1 MSFPTHIFKAYDIR
15 GLVVGELS
23 TGLAYGIGRAFVE
36 MLHEKGI
43 ATHGRAVVVGHDMR
57 DTSLEYQTSLIQ
69 GITDAG
75 VDVVDIGLVST
86 PVFNFA
92 CAHFPEYA
100 GGVMVTAS
108 HNPAEYNGFKMTLE
122 NGLPIGKNNGMD
134 EMRAKVEAGV
144 WLPSEKKGVVT
155 TRDIM
160 PVYTARLFELVS
172 KQSIKPLKVVID
184 FGNGMGGAILP
195 SVISGLPIET
205 VFLYQE
211 PDGTFPNHEANPL
224 KLDTLRDLQAKVRA
238 VGADF
243 GFATDGDAD
252 RIGLVDE
259 NGNIVDPSFVG
270 TLLGLEVLKLHPGG
284 RMLYDLRSS
293 EIMKETWEGRGATT
307 DMCMVGHANIKKNMK
322 DTGAIFASELSLH
335 LYYHDLYDI
344 ESSDLSFLY
353 VARMISESGKKLSE
367 LVMPLQ
373 KYFHSGEINFEVH
386 DKDGAIARIQEA
398 YVGQVRETSTI
409 DGIWMKLDW
418 GWISLRKSNTEPV
431 LRLNL
436 EAKTKEEMERQVVKI
451 TSLIELGN
459 K

>member
-15 GLVVGELS
+15 GLVKGEITS
-23 TGLAYGIGRAFVE
+23 ELAYGIGRAFVE

-43 ATHGRAVVVGHDMR
+43 MTTDRSVIVGRDMR
-57 DTSLEYQTSLIQ
+57 ETSVEFQHALIQ
-69 GITDAG
+69 GIIAAG
-75 VDVVDIGLVST
+75 ADVVDIGLVST

-92 CAHFPEYA
+92 CAHFKEYA

-134 EMRAKVEAGV
+134 AIRAKVEAHTWMPV
-144 WLPSEKKGVVT
+144 EQKGCVT

-160 PVYTARLFELVS
+160 PVYTERLFGLVS
-172 KQSIKPLKVVID
+172 KESIKPMKVVID

-195 SVISGLPIET
+195 SVIQGLPIET

-211 PDGTFPNHEANPL
+211 PDGNFPNHEANPL
-224 KLDTLRDLQAKVRA
+224 NLDTLKDLQAKVKE
-238 VGADF
+238 VEADF

-259 NGNIVDPSFVG
+259 RGEIVDPSFVG
-270 TLLGLEVLKLHPGG
+270 TLLGLEVLKFHPGG
-284 RMLYDLRSS
+284 HLLYDLRSS
-293 EIMKETWEGRGATT
+293 EIIKETWEAAGATT

-322 DTGAIFASELSLH
+322 DTGAAFASELSLH
-335 LYYHDLYDI
+335 LYYHDLYDV

-353 VARMISESGKKLSE
+353 LARLLSDSGKKISE
-367 LVMPLQ
+367 LVEPLK
-373 KYFHSGEINFEVH
+373 KYTHSGEINFDVE
-386 DKDGAIARIQEA
+386 DKDGAIARIQAA
-398 YVGQVRETSTI
+398 YAGDIKETSTL
-409 DGIWMKLDW
+409 DGLWMRLAW

-436 EAKTKEEMERQVVKI
+436 EANTKEEMEKQVEKI
-451 TSLIELGN
+451 KKLVTI
-459 K
+459 

>member
-1 MSFPTHIFKAYDIR
+1 MTFPTHIFKAYDIR

-23 TGLAYGIGRAFVE
+23 ASLAYGIGRAFAE
-36 MLHEKGI
+36 TIREKGI
-43 ATHGRAVVVGHDMR
+43 SVDGRSLVVGYDMR
-57 DTSLEYQTSLIQ
+57 DTSLTYQASVIE

-75 VDVVDIGLVST
+75 INVVDIGLVST
-86 PVFNFA
+86 PVFNFS

-100 GGVMVTAS
+100 GGIMVTAS

-134 EMRAKVEAGV
+134 DIRAKVEAGV
-144 WLPSEKKGVVT
+144 WKPSERKGSVS
-155 TRDIM
+155 TRDTM
-160 PVYTARLFELVS
+160 PDYMGRLYELVN
-172 KQSIKPLKVVID
+172 KDTIKPLKTVID
-184 FGNGMGGAILP
+184 FGNGMGGAIMP
-195 SVISGLPIET
+195 AVIAGLPLQT
-205 VFLYQE
+205 TFLFQE

-224 KLDTLRDLQAKVRA
+224 KSETLKDLQAKVKEL
-238 VGADF
+238 GADF

-259 NGNIVDPSFVG
+259 NGEIVDPSFVG

-284 RMLYDLRSS
+284 HMLYDLRSS
-293 EIMKETWEGRGATT
+293 EIIKETWESHGATT
-307 DMCMVGHANIKKNMK
+307 EMCSVGHALIKKTMK
-322 DTGAIFASELSLH
+322 EKKAIFASELSLH

-353 VARMISESGKKLSE
+353 IVRLLSESGKKLSE
-367 LVMPLQ
+367 LTSPLK

-398 YVGQVRETSTI
+398 YKDEIKEVSTI
-409 DGIWMKLDW
+409 DGIWMKCDW
-418 GWISLRKSNTEPV
+418 GWINLRKSNTEPV

-436 EAKTKEEMERQVVKI
+436 EAKTKEVMEREVEKI
-451 TSLIELGN
+451 KGLIGE
-459 K
+459 

>member
-15 GLVVGELS
+15 GLVIGELS

-36 MLHEKGI
+36 MLREKGI
-43 ATHGRAVVVGHDMR
+43 MVDGRAIVVGHDMR
-57 DTSLEYQTSLIQ
+57 DTSLLYQASLIE

-75 VDVVDIGLVST
+75 ADVVDIGLVST

-92 CAHFPEYA
+92 CAHFPEYV

-134 EMRAKVEAGV
+134 DIRAKVEANT
-144 WLPSEKKGVVT
+144 WLPATRKGMVT
-155 TRDIM
+155 SRDIM
-160 PVYTARLFELVS
+160 PSYTDRLFSLVT
-172 KQSIKPLKVVID
+172 KQGIRPLKVVID

-195 SVISGLPIET
+195 SVIKGLPLET

-211 PDGTFPNHEANPL
+211 PDGTFPNHESNPL
-224 KLDTLRDLQAKVRA
+224 KLDTLKDLQAKVKE

-259 NGNIVDPSFVG
+259 RGEIVDPSFVG

-293 EIMKETWEGRGATT
+293 EIIKETWEAKGATT
-307 DMCMVGHANIKKNMK
+307 EMCMVGHANIKKNMK

-335 LYYHDLYDI
+335 LYYHDLYDV

-353 VARMISESGKKLSE
+353 IARMISESGCKISE
-367 LVMPLQ
+367 LVEPLK

-386 DKDGAIARIQEA
+386 NKDGAIARIQDFYKDE
-398 YVGQVRETSTI
+398 VEETSNI

-436 EAKTKEEMERQVVKI
+436 EAHTKEEMERRVECVKELI
-451 TSLIELGN
+451 T

>member
-15 GLVVGELS
+15 GLVIGELS
-23 TGLAYGIGRAFVE
+23 AGLAYGIGRAFVE
-36 MLHEKGI
+36 MLREKGI
-43 ATHGRAVVVGHDMR
+43 TVDGRAVVVGHDMR
-57 DTSLEYQTSLIQ
+57 DTSLEYQVSLIE

-75 VDVVDIGLVST
+75 ADVVDIGLVST

-122 NGLPIGKNNGMD
+122 KGLPIGKNNGMD
-134 EMRAKVEAGV
+134 DIRAKVEV
-144 WLPSEKKGVVT
+144 NTWLPATRKGMVT
-155 TRDIM
+155 SRDIM
-160 PVYTARLFELVS
+160 PSYTDRLFSLVT
-172 KQSIKPLKVVID
+172 KQSIRPLKVVID

-195 SVISGLPIET
+195 SVIKGLPLET

-211 PDGTFPNHEANPL
+211 PDGTFPNHESNPL
-224 KLDTLRDLQAKVRA
+224 KLDTLKDLQAKVKE

-259 NGNIVDPSFVG
+259 RGEIVDPSFVG

-293 EIMKETWEGRGATT
+293 KIIKETWEAHGATT
-307 DMCMVGHANIKKNMK
+307 DMCTVGHANIKKNMK

-367 LVMPLQ
+367 LVLPLK

-386 DKDGAIARIQEA
+386 DKDGAIARIEDA
-398 YVGQVRETSTI
+398 YKGEVQETSTI
-409 DGIWMKLDW
+409 DGIWMKCVW

-436 EAKTKEEMERQVVKI
+436 EAHTKEEMERQVERMKELI
-451 TSLIELGN
+451 T